1 MTEADDDTR
10 NRRLEKLR
18 FWRRACADQGAK
30 WKCYNDNG
38 ADIPLIFFHGD
49 TDMGGLYVRRLA
61 AECGYPIAALAPRSI
76 EEPGLRP
83 CVEALGKDMVEDILA
98 FRPSGPYRLGGYCNG
113 AIIAYECARRLMER
127 GHEVEVVVMIEPAS
141 LNTRPVFRAVQQL
154 IAAMLPPPEARSL
167 KTQQRFGDVMH
178 VVWNIGRLLHL
189 SPRELLG
196 LVRYLGHRRMMWRG
210 HLVAGEQEALDQE
223 RQVRE
228 TDAAFK
234 TFHWRSVSTY
244 LPLPTQIPIVALST
258 GMDGGGRRCG
268 MYDGVQWA
276 RVAANF
282 RHIRLRG
289 HHATCLSTHV
299 GELASDLKSI
309 LRGLPPGKT
318 EPPAQRLARQQGDF
332 TILALGK
339 APGS

>member
-1 MTEADDDTR
+1 MTQADDDTR

-18 FWRRACADQGAK
+18 FWRRACADQSAK
-30 WKCYNDNG
+30 WKCYNSNDVDN
-38 ADIPLIFFHGD
+38 PLIFFHGD
-49 TDMGGLYVRRLA
+49 TDMGGLYMRRLA

-76 EEPGLRP
+76 DEPDLRP
-83 CVEALGKDMVEDILA
+83 SIEMLGKDMVEDILA
-98 FRPSGPYRLGGYCNG
+98 FRPNGPYRIGGYCNG
-113 AIIAYECARRLMER
+113 AVVAYECARLLQEK
-127 GHEVEVVVMIEPAS
+127 GHEVEIIVMIEPAS
-141 LNTRPVFRAVQQL
+141 LNTRPAFRAVQRM
-154 IAAMLPPPEARSL
+154 IAAMLPPPEGRSK

-189 SPRELLG
+189 SPGELLG
-196 LVRYLGHRRMMWRG
+196 LARYLGRRRLMWRS
-210 HLVAGEQEALDQE
+210 HLVEGEQQALEQE

-244 LPLPTQIPIVALST
+244 LPAPTQTPLVTLST

-268 MYDGVQWA
+268 MYDGAQWV
-276 RVAANF
+276 RVATNF

-299 GELASDLKSI
+299 GELASDLKSV
-309 LRGLPPGKT
+309 LHSLPPGKAEASPT
-318 EPPAQRLARQQGDF
+318 KPARQQSDF
-332 TILALGK
+332 SLLTFGK
-339 APGS
+339 TPRT